1 MRRGANCH
9 GEHGG
14 LSADKHKKGR
24 DNMACKCGK
33 CKCDTG
39 FIAPFEALEEL
50 SDGLGA
56 KNDVV
61 AIAWERE
68 DGKVYRYDFEVPKR
82 MDPKAAK
89 YASYI
94 AERIAKFIVWSA
106 GGWKLYL
113 AGPDAV
119 VQPVAK
125 AYTKK
130 GSRAFDYDFFTS
142 IYGRPVEAVVVP
154 YKKMP
159 EFNEKTS
166 VVKTVADGCRIGFDL
181 GASDFKIS
189 ALNKGEVVFSKEFP
203 WDPRNNPDPEYH
215 YSMLT
220 AGLKEAAA
228 ALPRVDA
235 IGGSTAGTLVG
246 QKMGIASLFRAV
258 KEQNPSKFET
268 AQNMFFRIEKD
279 WGVPFAIYNDGDVT
293 ALAGMITMN
302 KKGILG
308 VAMGSS
314 EAVGYVDP
322 KGAMTGRISE
332 LAFAPVDFNPKAP
345 KDEWSGD
352 AGVGAMAFSQ
362 QAVNWLA
369 EKHGFEFPAD
379 MKLPE
384 RLKAVQAAMEKGDG
398 KALKVYVQIGRFLAH
413 AIPWYNE
420 FYDYQNMMIL
430 GRVTSGLG
438 GEVILETAKLLLKE
452 CYPSWSERIDIFMPD
467 ENARRLGQS
476 VAAAQI
482 PVIKGK
488 RK

>member
-1 MRRGANCH
+1 
-9 GEHGG
+9 
-14 LSADKHKKGR
+14 
-24 DNMACKCGK
+24 MACSCGK
-33 CKCDTG
+33 TKCACDTEFVAPMRALWEIYDG
-39 FIAPFEALEEL
+39 IAGKA
-50 SDGLGA
+50 
-56 KNDVV
+56 DVV

-68 DGKVYRYDFEVPKR
+68 DGKVFRYDLPIPR
-82 MDPKAAK
+82 RLDPKAAK
-89 YASYI
+89 QVSYVV
-94 AERIAKFIVWSA
+94 ERIAKFIVWSA

-119 VQPVAK
+119 VKPVAK

-130 GSRAFDYDFFTS
+130 GARAFDYDFFTS

-154 YKKMP
+154 LKAMP
-159 EFNEKTS
+159 ETNESPKA
-166 VVKTVADGCRIGFDL
+166 VKTVADGCRIGFDL

-189 ALNKGEVVFSKEFP
+189 ALRNGKVVFSKEFP
-203 WDPRNNPDPEYH
+203 WDPRNNADPEYH
-215 YSMLT
+215 YSKLT

-228 ALPRVDA
+228 SLPRVDA

-246 QKMGIASLFRAV
+246 QKMGIASLFRAI
-258 KEQNPSKFET
+258 KERNPSKFEE

-293 ALAGMITMN
+293 ALAGMITMGR
-302 KKGILG
+302 KGILG

-314 EAVGYVDP
+314 EAVGYVDM
-322 KGAMTGRISE
+322 KGRMTGRISE

-345 KDEWSGD
+345 KCEWSGD

-369 EKHGFEFPAD
+369 QKYGFRFPKEMA
-379 MKLPE
+379 LPE
-384 RLKAVQAAMEKGDG
+384 RLKVVQAAMEKGDE
-398 KALKVYVQIGRFLAH
+398 KALQVYIQIGRFLAH

-420 FYDYQNMMIL
+420 FYDYENMMIL

-438 GEVILETAKLLLKE
+438 GEIVLEAAKTILKDV
-452 CYPSWSERIDIFMPD
+452 YPEWAERIDIFMPD
-467 ENARRLGQS
+467 EKARRLGQS

-482 PVIKGK
+482 PVIKK
-488 RK
+488 R

>member
-1 MRRGANCH
+1 
-9 GEHGG
+9 
-14 LSADKHKKGR
+14 
-24 DNMACKCGK
+24 MACKCGK
-33 CKCDTG
+33 CKPNTE
-39 FIAPFEALEEL
+39 FIAPMGALWEIYAGI
-50 SDGLGA
+50 SGKA
-56 KNDVV
+56 DVV

-68 DGKVYRYDFEVPKR
+68 DGKVFRYDLPIPKR
-82 MDPKAAK
+82 LDPAATKAVIRAVD
-89 YASYI
+89 
-94 AERIAKFIVWSA
+94 RIAKFIVWSA

-130 GSRAFDYDFFTS
+130 GERKFDYYFFS
-142 IYGRPVEAVVVP
+142 DLYGRPVETVVVP
-154 YKKMP
+154 LKKMP
-159 EFNEKTS
+159 EMNETLTK
-166 VVKTVADGCRIGFDL
+166 VKTVADGCRIGFDL

-189 ALNKGEVVFSKEFP
+189 ALNKGKVVFSKEFP

-228 ALPRVDA
+228 TLPRVDA

-246 QKMGIASLFRAV
+246 KKMGVASLFRAI
-258 KEQNPSKFET
+258 KEKNPEKYPV
-268 AQNMFFRIEKD
+268 AQDMFFRVEKD
-279 WGVPFAIYNDGDVT
+279 WGVPFEIYNDGDVS
-293 ALAGMITMN
+293 ALAGMITMG

-314 EAVGYVDP
+314 EAVGYIDQS
-322 KGAMTGRISE
+322 GALTGRITE
-332 LAFAPVDFNPKAP
+332 LAFAPVDFNPNAP

-369 EKHGFEFPAD
+369 EKYGFTFPKE

-384 RLKAVQAAMEKGDG
+384 RLKVVQAAMEKGDQR
-398 KALKVYVQIGRFLAH
+398 ALKVYVQIGRFLAH

-420 FYDYQNMMIL
+420 FYDYSSMMLL

-438 GEVILETAKLLLKE
+438 GDVILETAQAMLKDI
-452 CYPSWSERIDIFMPD
+452 YPEWAEKIELVVPD
-467 ENARRLGQS
+467 EHFRRLGQS

-482 PVIKGK
+482 PVIKAKKGK
-488 RK
+488 K

>member
-1 MRRGANCH
+1 
-9 GEHGG
+9 
-14 LSADKHKKGR
+14 
-24 DNMACKCGK
+24 MACKK
-33 CKCDTG
+33 CSCSKCNCE
-39 FIAPFEALEEL
+39 FMAPMQALWTVY
-50 SDGLGA
+50 DGIGA
-56 KNDVV
+56 KADVV

-68 DGKVYRYDFEVPKR
+68 DGKVFRYDLPIPQRLDKE
-82 MDPKAAK
+82 AAN
-89 YASYI
+89 YVAYVV
-94 AERIAKFIVWSA
+94 ERIAQFIVWAA

-130 GSRAFDYDFFTS
+130 GIRAFDYDFFSS

-154 YKKMP
+154 FKKMP
-159 EFNEKTS
+159 EMNEKS
-166 VVKTVADGCRIGFDL
+166 SLVKTVADGCRIGFDL

-189 ALNKGEVVFSKEFP
+189 ALNKGKVVFSKEFP
-203 WDPRNNPDPEYH
+203 WDPRNNADPEYH
-215 YSMLT
+215 YQKLT

-228 ALPRVDA
+228 SLPRVDA
-235 IGGSTAGTLVG
+235 IGGSTAGVLVG
-246 QKMGIASLFRAV
+246 QKMGLASLFRAV
-258 KEQNPSKFET
+258 KEKNPSKFET

-279 WGVPFAIYNDGDVT
+279 WGVPFAVYNDGDVT

-314 EAVGYVDP
+314 EAVGYVNP

-332 LAFAPVDFNPKAP
+332 LAFAPVDFNPNAP
-345 KDEWSGD
+345 KCEWSGD

-369 EKHGFEFPAD
+369 EKFGFKFPKTMA
-379 MKLPE
+379 LPE
-384 RLKAVQAAMEKGDG
+384 RLKVVQAAMAEGDE
-398 KALKVYVQIGRFLAH
+398 KALKVYIQIGRFLAH

-420 FYDYQNMMIL
+420 FYDYENMMIL

-438 GEVILETAKLLLKE
+438 GSIILETAKTTLKD
-452 CYPSWSERIDIFMPD
+452 CYPEWAEKIDIFMPD
-467 ENARRLGQS
+467 EKARRLGQS

-482 PVIKGK
+482 PVIGKGK
-488 RK
+488 GKKGK

>member
-1 MRRGANCH
+1 MACSCG
-9 GEHGG
+9 
-14 LSADKHKKGR
+14 KKGC
-24 DNMACKCGK
+24 ACGNSE
-33 CKCDTG
+33 
-39 FIAPFEALEEL
+39 FIAPMTALWQIYDGIESKAEA
-50 SDGLGA
+50 DI
-56 KNDVV
+56 V

-68 DGKVYRYDFEVPKR
+68 DGKVFRYDLPIPKR
-82 MDPKAAK
+82 LD
-89 YASYI
+89 AS
-94 AERIAKFIVWSA
+94 AVKFVSHVVERIAKFALWAA

-119 VQPVAK
+119 VKPVAK

-130 GSRAFDYDFFTS
+130 GLRAFDYDFFSS

-154 YKKMP
+154 LAKMP
-159 EFNEKTS
+159 EFNEKLQQ
-166 VVKTVADGCRIGFDL
+166 VKTVADGCRIGFDL

-189 ALNKGEVVFSKEFP
+189 ALKNGKVVFSKEFP
-203 WDPRNNPDPEYH
+203 WDPRNNADPEYH

-235 IGGSTAGTLVG
+235 IGGSTAGVLVDKKLG
-246 QKMGIASLFRAV
+246 LASLLRAV
-258 KEQNPSKFET
+258 KEKNPKKFEQG
-268 AQNMFFRIEKD
+268 QNMFYRIEKE
-279 WGVPFAIYNDGDVT
+279 WGVPFAVYNDGDVT
-293 ALAGMITMN
+293 ALAGMISMN
-302 KKGILG
+302 RNGILG

-322 KGAMTGRISE
+322 KRRMTGRICE
-332 LAFAPVDFNPKAP
+332 LAFAPVDFNPCAP

-352 AGVGAMAFSQ
+352 YGVGAMAFSQ
-362 QAVNWLA
+362 QAANWLA
-369 EKHGFEFPAD
+369 EKYGFKFPKS

-384 RLKAVQAAMEKGDG
+384 RLKVVQAAMEKGDD
-398 KALKVYVQIGRFLAH
+398 KAVKVYLEIGRFLAH

-420 FYDYQNMMIL
+420 FYDYENMMIL

-438 GEVILETAKLLLKE
+438 GEIILESAKRMLKDV
-452 CYPSWSERIDIFMPD
+452 YPEWAEKIDIFMPD
-467 ENARRLGQS
+467 EKARRLGQS

-482 PVIKGK
+482 PVIKKG